1 MDVWFDS
8 GSTWAAVAAQRPYL
22 KYPADLYLEG
32 GDQYRGWFQSSMLT
46 SIAVNGVAPYK
57 QIATHGWTVDGEGK
71 AMHKSLGNAVSP
83 DEVIKEYGADMLR
96 LWVASADYTQD
107 MRISKDI
114 MKQLSQAYLKIRN
127 TARYMLG
134 NLCDF
139 DPDSHAVA
147 LEELMD
153 LDRYALHAFNELV
166 KAVRAAYDRYE
177 FHGVYRAVY
186 NFCVVDMSNFYLD
199 IIKDRLYCGSE
210 AERRSAQTALY
221 HILDGMTRLIAPI
234 LAFTSDEIWHAMKHA
249 QGVDAESVLLN
260 DMPGDNAAF
269 TLGEAD
275 QARWGRLISLRDA
288 VNKALENARNAGV
301 FKKAQDT
308 EVTLSVSAEDAAFL
322 KDVDLASL
330 CIVSKVTVT
339 TEHLEGEK
347 NEESLIP
354 CAIAVKLSEA
364 PKCPRCWNHCD
375 TIGADGHHAELC
387 DRCAAVVEG

>member
-1 MDVWFDS
+1 
-8 GSTWAAVAAQRPYL
+8 
-22 KYPADLYLEG
+22 
-32 GDQYRGWFQSSMLT
+32 
-46 SIAVNGVAPYK
+46 
-57 QIATHGWTVDGEGK
+57 
-71 AMHKSLGNAVSP
+71 
-83 DEVIKEYGADMLR
+83 
-96 LWVASADYTQD
+96 
-107 MRISKDI
+107 
-114 MKQLSQAYLKIRN
+114 
-127 TARYMLG
+127 
-134 NLCDF
+134 
-139 DPDSHAVA
+139 
-147 LEELMD
+147 
-153 LDRYALHAFNELV
+153 
-166 KAVRAAYDRYE
+166 
-177 FHGVYRAVY
+177 
-186 NFCVVDMSNFYLD
+186 MSNFYLD
-199 IIKDRLYCGSE
+199 IIKDRLYCGTE
-210 AERRSAQTALY
+210 AQRRSAQTALY
-221 HILDGMTRLIAPI
+221 YILDGMTRLIAPI